1 MKSCDG
7 FAQLVHNTR
16 ILDLVEQVVG
26 PDLILRLTHMLRKQC
41 LGACAH
47 YWGQVRLLH
56 HIKFQYQQGLRMY
69 ATNTLPGILP
79 KALLLA
85 VVVLLCGCQTLG
97 AGALPDPSLLRA
109 VSSPD
114 ASATD
119 DGGGTDGAPSPGGS

>member
-1 MKSCDG
+1 
-7 FAQLVHNTR
+7 
-16 ILDLVEQVVG
+16 
-26 PDLILRLTHMLRKQC
+26 
-41 LGACAH
+41 
-47 YWGQVRLLH
+47 
-56 HIKFQYQQGLRMY
+56 MY

-97 AGALPDPSLLRA
+97 AGALPDPSLLRS